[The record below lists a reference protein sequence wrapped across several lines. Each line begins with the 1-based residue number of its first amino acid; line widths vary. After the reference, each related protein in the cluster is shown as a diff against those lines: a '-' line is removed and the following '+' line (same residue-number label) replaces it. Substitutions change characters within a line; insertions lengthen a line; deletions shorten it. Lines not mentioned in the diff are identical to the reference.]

1 MSSSAA
7 ATCWIDQ
14 CYVERHRMWS
24 HLIGSW
30 FSCRKQFD
38 QSENA
43 MTTEGN
49 FERFLEISSFESIA
63 IKCLPKAP
71 KYFKVCFSN
80 CEWFLN
86 KNFVKSIFSWNLQNQ
101 FFGENMRLFRNE
113 LLVLNGLETWCT
125 LVLEKNYSSNWVL

>member
-1 MSSSAA
+1 MLGLLAAYGAKNWSKKPTLKPIPKLRMSSSAA

-63 IKCLPKAP
+63 IKWPTKAL
-71 KYFKVCFSN
+71 KCVLVIANDFRIKIS
-80 CEWFLN
+80 
-86 KNFVKSIFSWNLQNQ
+86 SNQ
-101 FFGENMRLFRNE
+101 FFP
-113 LLVLNGLETWCT
+113 VTCKT
-125 LVLEKNYSSNWVL
+125 SVSEKICATI

>member
-1 MSSSAA
+1 MLGLLAVNGAKNWSKKPTFKPTLELRMSCSAA

-14 CYVERHRMWS
+14 CYVKRHRMWS

-30 FSCRKQFD
+30 FSCRKQFN

-71 KYFKVCFSN
+71 KCV
-80 CEWFLN
+80 
-86 KNFVKSIFSWNLQNQ
+86 
-101 FFGENMRLFRNE
+101 
-113 LLVLNGLETWCT
+113 LVIANDF
-125 LVLEKNYSSNWVL
+125 